1 SLGSCRRGGYYFG
14 RRVTVKTGCGERGE
28 RGKCEEAASLAA
40 GPTNPKR
47 KRGADFHLAYAS
59 GWWGL
64 VRILL
69 VTNLEPQHEALRPVI
84 GLLEQHAGEVLS
96 GRRGAGDGEVRNLRH
111 VEVAVDL
118 VAGTHD
124 ARPVQDVVAGVEAH
138 RVGQLVAEG
147 DAQLGHDAEL
157 RLVEAADVA
166 RQRQQAAVEVARVPR
181 GVGDRL
187 AAVDVDPLV

>member
-1 SLGSCRRGGYYFG
+1 MASFPRCAGSGAIFTGAFVRVPSWHADDPVAGPKQRSAARRRCRGTTGRCTALGRAPSLGSCRRGGYYFG

-96 GRRGAGDGEVRNLRH
+96 GRRGAGDGEVRNL
-111 VEVAVDL
+111 
-118 VAGTHD
+118 
-124 ARPVQDVVAGVEAH
+124 
-138 RVGQLVAEG
+138 
-147 DAQLGHDAEL
+147 
-157 RLVEAADVA
+157 
-166 RQRQQAAVEVARVPR
+166 
-181 GVGDRL
+181 
-187 AAVDVDPLV
+187 